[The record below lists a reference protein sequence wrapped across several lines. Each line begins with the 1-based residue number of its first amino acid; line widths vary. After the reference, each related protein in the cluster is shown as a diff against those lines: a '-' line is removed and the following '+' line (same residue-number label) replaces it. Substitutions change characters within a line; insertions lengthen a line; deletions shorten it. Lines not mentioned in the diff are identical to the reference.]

1 MCACV
6 VIAAERSTRKHTLGT
21 VGQYT
26 NVFVCLLL
34 CKREREREREK
45 ERHHKNVVNAGFG
58 MNKAAATNSWEQ
70 FRLPKGASD
79 AANATLTLFFEFK
92 FFHLSDKFE
101 STF

>member
-34 CKREREREREK
+34 CKREREREREGPQECC
-45 ERHHKNVVNAGFG
+45 ERGFWHEQSSS
-58 MNKAAATNSWEQ
+58 NKQLGTISP
-70 FRLPKGASD
+70 PKRRFGCRQR
-79 AANATLTLFFEFK
+79 
-92 FFHLSDKFE
+92 HLNTIF
-101 STF
+101 